1 MRRPVAP
8 APVSSALSG
17 ALDLFSGAAAFGG
30 DVDASSPSAALAR
43 AVDGVVNALPD
54 LSFMLSPVV
63 VVPMTGAT
71 VTAVSSPFGSVM
83 SATSASPQAPAPV
96 LAPSTGSAAGQ
107 ETPTLAPAQRPLSSP
122 AAASVEASVPE
133 PTLPQGSAHA
143 SDAFDDDDDEFGDF
157 S

>member
-1 MRRPVAP
+1 M
-8 APVSSALSG
+8 
-17 ALDLFSGAAAFGG
+17 FSGAAAFGG

-83 SATSASPQAPAPV
+83 SATSASPQAPAPA
-96 LAPSTGSAAGQ
+96 LAQSTGSVAGQ
-107 ETPTLAPAQRPLSSP
+107 EAPTLAPAQAPLSLP
-122 AAASVEASVPE
+122 AAGPVEASVAD
-133 PTLPQGSAHA
+133 PTLPQGSPPA
-143 SDAFDDDDDEFGDF
+143 SDAFDDDDEFGDF